1 MGLLT
6 NPSISQKA
14 KYCRKLVRYNT
25 AICLTLYLLGVG
37 FFCALPDA
45 NFNSSTYFSEN
56 ALLPGLV
63 NSELEMETVNLVK
76 SLSGELQRERENY
89 PKGMPYPWLLAKMRR
104 FGLETHT
111 HNFTLNYP
119 FGGGKRFKGENVYG
133 ILRAPRIASTE
144 AIVISVP
151 YRPPETVHTDVSAG
165 VPLMLAFADFA
176 RRKKY
181 WAKDIIFLVTEQ
193 EQLGMQAW
201 LEAYHGADE
210 GRILDSGLLR
220 ARAGSIQAAL
230 NLEVQSL
237 DISHINLKI
246 EGLNGQLPNLDLHNL
261 VQKLSSKNGIIAG
274 YKQSS
279 SSPKRSFRYQDKLL
293 NLLSM
298 VFSQA
303 SGVPTGNHGLFHKY
317 GIEALTL
324 EAVKRERAQQQQF
337 QEVGSMLR
345 IIEGISRSL
354 NNLLERF
361 HQSFFFYLL
370 VSNDRFVSI
379 GDYMPSLALMAGA
392 LLIKA
397 FIHYLSLYYS
407 GDNDET
413 EKSVET
419 DTVETKQKAGNID
432 IGYFSVGIVLLVAH
446 TIGALVVLLPQSKA
460 VSHYLHEAE
469 LSTQFGLFSLFV
481 AVLVVALTLPAFCSL
496 SGINVEALHVA
507 VLLELGTVL
516 LAVGMLNFSLGFS
529 LSVLLVPF
537 IILIRPAASRGAMFL
552 SRLCC
557 LLINPLVVLYGVLLA
572 LTWYLFPELA
582 FKPMLSKALT
592 ATMDALTFSVVDS
605 MIYGNWLFDMVS
617 LIFVPCWVL
626 LWVLLF
632 PKTATDDR
640 KTVGR

>member
-25 AICLTLYLLGVG
+25 LICFTLYLLGVG
-37 FFCALPDA
+37 FFCALPDG
-45 NFNSSTYFSEN
+45 NFNSATYFSEN

-76 SLSGELQRERENY
+76 SLSAELQRERESY

-119 FGGGKRFKGENVYG
+119 FGGGKRFKGENVFG

-144 AIVISVP
+144 SIVISVP

-176 RRKKY
+176 RKKKY

-201 LEAYHGADE
+201 LEAYHGGEE
-210 GRILDSGLLR
+210 GRILDSGMLR
-220 ARAGSIQAAL
+220 ARAGSIQAAI

-274 YKQSS
+274 YKQTS
-279 SSPKRSFRYQDKLL
+279 SSPKRSFRYQDKLF
-293 NLLSM
+293 NVLSM
-298 VFSQA
+298 VFTQA

-324 EAVKRERAQQQQF
+324 EAVKREKAQQQF
-337 QEVGSMLR
+337 QEIGSMLR

-379 GDYMPSLALMAGA
+379 GDYMPSLALMAGS

-397 FIHYLSLYYS
+397 FIHYLSMYYS
-407 GDNDET
+407 GDESDEK
-413 EKSVET
+413 EEVES
-419 DTVETKQKAGNID
+419 KQKNSTE
-432 IGYFSVGIVLLVAH
+432 IGYFTVGIVLLVAH
-446 TIGALVVLLPQSKA
+446 SIGALAVFLPHSKA
-460 VSHYLHEAE
+460 INQYLHQAN
-469 LSTQFGLFSLFV
+469 LSTQFGLYSLFQG
-481 AVLVVALTLPAFCSL
+481 VLTMAITLPVFCALNS
-496 SGINVEALHVA
+496 INGEALHVA

-529 LSVLLVPF
+529 LSVFLVPF
-537 IILIRPAASRGAMFL
+537 IILIRPAVSRGAMLF

-557 LLINPLVVLYGVLLA
+557 VLINPFVVLYCVLIG

-582 FKPMLSKALT
+582 FKPLLTKAHT
-592 ATMDALTFSVVDS
+592 ATMDALTYSVVDS
-605 MIYGNWLFDMVS
+605 MIYGNWLFDLVA
-617 LIFVPCWVL
+617 LIFVPCWIL

-632 PKTATDDR
+632 PKTEQ
-640 KTVGR
+640 KNS

>member
-25 AICLTLYLLGVG
+25 LICLTLYLLGVG
-37 FFCALPDA
+37 FFCALPDG
-45 NFNSSTYFSEN
+45 NFNSATYFSEN

-76 SLSGELQRERENY
+76 SLSAELQHERENY
-89 PKGMPYPWLLAKMRR
+89 PKGLPYPWLLAKMRR

-119 FGGGKRFKGENVYG
+119 FGGGKRFKGENVFG

-144 AIVISVP
+144 SIVISVP
-151 YRPPETVHTDVSAG
+151 YRPPDTVHTDVSAG
-165 VPLMLAFADFA
+165 LPLMLAFADFA
-176 RRKKY
+176 RKKKY

-201 LEAYHGADE
+201 LEAYHGGEE
-210 GRILDSGLLR
+210 GRILDSGMLR
-220 ARAGSIQAAL
+220 ARAGSIQAAI

-237 DISHINLKI
+237 DINHINLKI

-274 YKQSS
+274 YKQTS
-279 SSPKRSFRYQDKLL
+279 SSPKRSFRYQDKLF
-293 NLLSM
+293 NVLSM

-324 EAVKRERAQQQQF
+324 EAVKRDKVQQQF
-337 QEVGSMLR
+337 QEIGSMLR

-379 GDYMPSLALMAGA
+379 GDYMPSLALMAGS

-407 GDNDET
+407 GDESDTNEKEEVESKPKNNT
-413 EKSVET
+413 E
-419 DTVETKQKAGNID
+419 

-446 TIGALVVLLPQSKA
+446 SIGALVMFLPHSETINQ
-460 VSHYLHEAE
+460 YLYGANF
-469 LSTQFGLFSLFV
+469 STQYGLFTVFQ
-481 AVLVVALTLPAFCSL
+481 AVLTIALTLPWFCTMR
-496 SGINVEALHVA
+496 GINAEALHVA
-507 VLLELGTVL
+507 VLLELGTAL

-529 LSVLLVPF
+529 LSVFLVPVV
-537 IILIRPAASRGAMFL
+537 ILIRPAVSKTGQLFSKL
-552 SRLCC
+552 GC
-557 LLINPLVVLYGVLLA
+557 LLINPFVILYCVVIG
-572 LTWYLFPELA
+572 LTWHLFPELA
-582 FKPMLSKALT
+582 FKPLLNKAHT
-592 ATMDALTFSVVDS
+592 AAMDAITYSVVDS
-605 MIYGNWLFDMVS
+605 MIYGNWLFDMVA
-617 LIFVPCWVL
+617 LIFVPCWIL
-626 LWVLLF
+626 LWVRLSNQ
-632 PKTATDDR
+632 D
-640 KTVGR
+640 

>member
-25 AICLTLYLLGVG
+25 AICLTLYVLGVG

-45 NFNSSTYFSEN
+45 NFNSGTYFSEN

-63 NSELEMETVNLVK
+63 NSELEMETVSLVK
-76 SLSGELQRERENY
+76 SLSAELQRERENY
-89 PKGMPYPWLLAKMRR
+89 PKGVPYPWLLAKMRR

-111 HNFTLNYP
+111 QNFTLNYP
-119 FGGGKRFKGENVYG
+119 YGGGKRFKGENVFG

-144 AIVISVP
+144 SIVISVP

-176 RRKKY
+176 RKKKY

-201 LEAYHGADE
+201 LEAYHGGEE
-210 GRILDSGLLR
+210 GRILDAGMLR
-220 ARAGSIQAAL
+220 ARAGSIQAAI

-274 YKQSS
+274 YKQTS
-279 SSPKRSFRYQDKLL
+279 SSPKRSYRYQDKLF
-293 NLLSM
+293 NMLSM

-324 EAVKRERAQQQQF
+324 EAVKRSNVQQQF

-345 IIEGISRSL
+345 IVEGISRSL

-361 HQSFFFYLL
+361 HQSFFFYVL

-379 GDYMPSLALMAGA
+379 GDYMPSLALMAGS

-397 FIHYLSLYYS
+397 FIHYLSMYYS
-407 GDNDET
+407 ADET
-413 EKSVET
+413 DDEDNEQ
-419 DTVETKQKAGNID
+419 KQKNSNE

-446 TIGALVVLLPQSKA
+446 SIGALAIFLPHSEH
-460 VSHYLHEAE
+460 VSQYLYEAN
-469 LSTQFGLFSLFV
+469 LSTQFGLTSLFV
-481 AVLVVALTLPAFCSL
+481 AVTALAITLPAFCAL
-496 SGINVEALHVA
+496 SGINSEALHVA
-507 VLLELGTVL
+507 VLLELGTAL

-529 LSVLLVPF
+529 LSVVLVPF
-537 IILIRPAASRGAMFL
+537 IIFIRPAATKAAKLL
-552 SRLCC
+552 SRFCC
-557 LLINPLVVLYGVLLA
+557 LLINPLVVVYLVLVA
-572 LTWYLFPELA
+572 LTFHLFPELV
-582 FKPMLSKALT
+582 FKPLLNKALT
-592 ATMDALTFSVVDS
+592 ATMDALTYSVVDS
-605 MIYGNWLFDMVS
+605 MIYGNWLFDLVA
-617 LIFVPCWVL
+617 LIFVPCWIL

-632 PKTATDDR
+632 PKTEP
-640 KTVGR
+640 K

>member
-45 NFNSSTYFSEN
+45 NFNSGTYFSEN

-76 SLSGELQRERENY
+76 SLSSELQRERENY

-201 LEAYHGADE
+201 LEAYHGGDE

-324 EAVKRERAQQQQF
+324 EAVKRERTQQQQF

-397 FIHYLSLYYS
+397 FIHYLSLYYT

-413 EKSVET
+413 EKSEET
-419 DTVETKQKAGNID
+419 DAVETKQKAGNID

-446 TIGALVVLLPQSKA
+446 TIGALVVLLPQSKT

-496 SGINVEALHVA
+496 SGINGEALHVA

-557 LLINPLVVLYGVLLA
+557 LLINPLVVLYCVLLA

-582 FKPMLSKALT
+582 FKPMLNKALT

-632 PKTATDDR
+632 PKTATNDR
-640 KTVGR
+640 QTVGR

>member
-37 FFCALPDA
+37 FFCVLPDP
-45 NFNSSTYFSEN
+45 NFSSATYFSEN

-63 NSELEMETVNLVK
+63 NSELEMDTVSLVK
-76 SLSGELQRERENY
+76 SLTVELQRERENY
-89 PKGMPYPWLLAKMRR
+89 PKGIPYPWLLAKMRR

-119 FGGGKRFKGENVYG
+119 FGGGKRFKGENVFG

-144 AIVISVP
+144 SIVISVP
-151 YRPPETVHTDVSAG
+151 YRPPETVHTDVSTG

-176 RRKKY
+176 RKKKY

-193 EQLGMQAW
+193 EQLGVQAW
-201 LEAYHGADE
+201 LEAYHGGEE
-210 GRILDSGLLR
+210 GRILDSGMLR
-220 ARAGSIQAAL
+220 ARAGSIQAAI

-261 VQKLSSKNGIIAG
+261 VQKLSSKNGITAG
-274 YKQSS
+274 YKQTSA
-279 SSPKRSFRYQDKLL
+279 SPKRSFRYQDKLF

-324 EAVKRERAQQQQF
+324 EAVKRDKVQQQQF

-345 IIEGISRSL
+345 IIEGITRSL

-379 GDYMPSLALMAGA
+379 GDYMPSLALMAGS

-397 FIHYLSLYYS
+397 FIHYLSIYYS
-407 GDNDET
+407 GEDGDDSE
-413 EKSVET
+413 EP
-419 DTVETKQKAGNID
+419 KQKPLATD
-432 IGYFSVGIVLLVAH
+432 VGYFSVGVVLLVAH
-446 TIGALVVLLPQSKA
+446 SIGALAVFLPHSKA
-460 VSHYLHEAE
+460 VSQYLYDVN
-469 LSTQFGLFSLFV
+469 LSTQFGLFSLLV
-481 AVLVVALTLPAFCSL
+481 AITAIAITLPAFCSL
-496 SGINVEALHVA
+496 SGVNSEALHVA

-516 LAVGMLNFSLGFS
+516 LAVGMLNFSLGFC
-529 LSVLLVPF
+529 LSV
-537 IILIRPAASRGAMFL
+537 
-552 SRLCC
+552 C
-557 LLINPLVVLYGVLLA
+557 L
-572 LTWYLFPELA
+572 
-582 FKPMLSKALT
+582 
-592 ATMDALTFSVVDS
+592 
-605 MIYGNWLFDMVS
+605 IYGNWVFDMVS
-617 LIFVPCWVL
+617 LIFVPSWIL

-632 PKTATDDR
+632 PKTEPKDVKL
-640 KTVGR
+640 KTN

>member
-37 FFCALPDA
+37 FFCALPDV
-45 NFNSSTYFSEN
+45 NFNSGTYFSEN

-76 SLSGELQRERENY
+76 SLSAELQRERESY
-89 PKGMPYPWLLAKMRR
+89 PKALPYPWLLAKMRR

-119 FGGGKRFKGENVYG
+119 FGGGKRFKGENVFG

-144 AIVISVP
+144 SIVISVP

-176 RRKKY
+176 RKKKY

-201 LEAYHGADE
+201 LEAYHGGEE
-210 GRILDSGLLR
+210 GRILDSGMLR
-220 ARAGSIQAAL
+220 ARAGSIQAAI

-274 YKQSS
+274 YKQAS

-324 EAVKRERAQQQQF
+324 EAVKREKAQQQF
-337 QEVGSMLR
+337 QEIGSMLR

-379 GDYMPSLALMAGA
+379 GDYIPSLALMAGA

-397 FIHYLSLYYS
+397 FIHYLAMYYS
-407 GDNDET
+407 GDESDVDEQ
-413 EKSVET
+413 EKAEP
-419 DTVETKQKAGNID
+419 KQKTPTE

-446 TIGALVVLLPQSKA
+446 SIGALAFFLPHSKPI
-460 VSHYLHEAE
+460 SQYLYEAN

-481 AVLVVALTLPAFCSL
+481 AVLVIAFTLPVFCGL
-496 SGINVEALHVA
+496 SGINGEALHVA

-529 LSVLLVPF
+529 LSVFLVPF
-537 IILIRPAASRGAMFL
+537 IILIRPGVSRASKLF
-552 SRLCC
+552 SRLSC
-557 LLINPLVVLYGVLLA
+557 LLINPLVVLYCVLA
-572 LTWYLFPELA
+572 GLTYHLFPELA
-582 FKPMLSKALT
+582 FKPLLNKALT
-592 ATMDALTFSVVDS
+592 ATQDALTYSVVDS

-617 LIFVPCWVL
+617 LVFVPCWIL

-632 PKTATDDR
+632 PKTEPR
-640 KTVGR
+640 NS

>member
-25 AICLTLYLLGVG
+25 LICLTLYLLGVG
-37 FFCALPDA
+37 FFCALSDT
-45 NFNSSTYFSEN
+45 NFNSATYFSEN

-76 SLSGELQRERENY
+76 SLSAELQRERESY
-89 PKGMPYPWLLAKMRR
+89 PKSLPYPWLLAKMRR

-119 FGGGKRFKGENVYG
+119 FGGGKRFKGENVFG

-144 AIVISVP
+144 SIVISVP
-151 YRPPETVHTDVSAG
+151 YRPPETVHTDISAG

-176 RRKKY
+176 RKKKY
-181 WAKDIIFLVTEQ
+181 WAKDIIFLITEQ

-201 LEAYHGADE
+201 LEAYHGAEE
-210 GRILDSGLLR
+210 GRILDSGMLR
-220 ARAGSIQAAL
+220 ARAGSIQAAI

-274 YKQSS
+274 YKQTS
-279 SSPKRSFRYQDKLL
+279 SSPKRSFRYQDKLF
-293 NLLSM
+293 NVLSM

-324 EAVKRERAQQQQF
+324 EAVKRDKAQQQL
-337 QEVGSMLR
+337 QEIGSMLR

-379 GDYMPSLALMAGA
+379 GDYMPSLALMAGS

-397 FIHYLSLYYS
+397 FIHYLSMYYS
-407 GDNDET
+407 GDESEVDEKEDAESK
-413 EKSVET
+413 EKQSSE
-419 DTVETKQKAGNID
+419 

-446 TIGALVVLLPQSKA
+446 SIGALAVFLPHSQPINQ
-460 VSHYLHEAE
+460 YLYEANF
-469 LSTQFGLFSLFV
+469 STQDALYSLFQCI
-481 AVLVVALTLPAFCSL
+481 LTLAITLPVFCGL
-496 SGINVEALHVA
+496 NVINGEALHVA
-507 VLLELGTVL
+507 VLLELGTAL

-529 LSVLLVPF
+529 LCVFLVPF
-537 IILIRPAASRGAMFL
+537 IILIRPGTTRAAQL
-552 SRLCC
+552 VSRLCC
-557 LLINPLVVLYGVLLA
+557 VVINPLVVLYCVLIG
-572 LTWYLFPELA
+572 LTWHLFPELS
-582 FKPMLSKALT
+582 FKPLLYKAHK
-592 ATMDALTFSVVDS
+592 ATTDALTYSVVDS
-605 MIYGNWLFDMVS
+605 MIYGNWLFDMVA
-617 LIFVPCWVL
+617 LIFVPCWIL
-626 LWVLLF
+626 LWVFLF
-632 PKTATDDR
+632 PKTEPR
-640 KTVGR
+640 NR

>member
-37 FFCALPDA
+37 FFCVLPDA
-45 NFNSSTYFSEN
+45 NFNSATYFSEN

-63 NSELEMETVNLVK
+63 NSELEMETVSLVK
-76 SLSGELQRERENY
+76 SLTVELQRERENY
-89 PKGMPYPWLLAKMRR
+89 PKGIPYPWLLAKMRR

-119 FGGGKRFKGENVYG
+119 FGGGKRFKGENVFG

-144 AIVISVP
+144 SIVISVP

-176 RRKKY
+176 RKKKY

-193 EQLGMQAW
+193 EQLGVQAW
-201 LEAYHGADE
+201 LEAYHGGEE
-210 GRILDSGLLR
+210 GRILDSGMLR
-220 ARAGSIQAAL
+220 ARAGSIQAAI

-261 VQKLSSKNGIIAG
+261 VQKLSSKNGITAG
-274 YKQSS
+274 YKQTSAT
-279 SSPKRSFRYQDKLL
+279 PKRSFRYQDKLL

-324 EAVKRERAQQQQF
+324 EAVKREKAPQQF
-337 QEVGSMLR
+337 QELGSMLR

-379 GDYMPSLALMAGA
+379 GDYMPSLALMAGS

-397 FIHYLSLYYS
+397 FIHYLSIYYS
-407 GDNDET
+407 ADDED
-413 EKSVET
+413 EAEP
-419 DTVETKQKAGNID
+419 KQKNCTD
-432 IGYFSVGIVLLVAH
+432 VGYFAVGVVLLVAH
-446 TIGALVVLLPQSKA
+446 SVGALAVFLPHSKL
-460 VSHYLHEAE
+460 VSQYLYDVN

-481 AVLVVALTLPAFCSL
+481 AVSAVAFTLPAFCSL
-496 SGINVEALHVA
+496 GGINSEALHVA

-529 LSVLLVPF
+529 LSVFLVPF
-537 IILIRPAASRGAMFL
+537 VILIRPTVSCS
-552 SRLCC
+552 SRLLARFCC
-557 LLINPLVVLYGVLLA
+557 MLINPMAVLYFVVLG
-572 LTWYLFPELA
+572 LTWHLFPELD
-582 FKPMLSKALT
+582 FKPLLTKALT

-605 MIYGNWLFDMVS
+605 MIYGNWVFDMVS
-617 LIFVPCWVL
+617 LIFVPSWIL

-632 PKTATDDR
+632 PKTEP
-640 KTVGR
+640 KVIKLKSN

>member
-14 KYCRKLVRYNT
+14 KYCRKLVRHNT
-25 AICLTLYLLGVG
+25 LICFSLYLLGVG
-37 FFCALPDA
+37 FFCALPDN
-45 NFNSSTYFSEN
+45 NFSSGTYFSEN

-63 NSELEMETVNLVK
+63 NSELGMETVALVK
-76 SLSGELQRERENY
+76 SLAGELQRERENY
-89 PKGMPYPWLLAKMRR
+89 PKGLPYPWLLAKMRR

-119 FGGGKRFKGENVYG
+119 YGGGKRFKGENVFG

-144 AIVISVP
+144 SIVISVP

-176 RRKKY
+176 RKKKY

-201 LEAYHGADE
+201 LEAYHGTED
-210 GRILDSGLLR
+210 GPRILDAGSLR
-220 ARAGSIQAAL
+220 ARAGSIQAAI

-261 VQKLSSKNGIIAG
+261 VQKLSSKNGIVAG
-274 YKQSS
+274 YKQTS
-279 SSPKRSFRYQDKLL
+279 SSPKRSYRYQDKLANML
-293 NLLSM
+293 AM

-324 EAVKRERAQQQQF
+324 EVVKREKAQAQN

-345 IIEGISRSL
+345 IIEGITRSL

-379 GDYMPSLALMAGA
+379 GDYMPSLALMAGS

-397 FIHYLSLYYS
+397 FIHYLSIYYS
-407 GDNDET
+407 DDDDT
-413 EKSVET
+413 EGAEQEV
-419 DTVETKQKAGNID
+419 VQKQKPSTD

-446 TIGALVVLLPQSKA
+446 SIGALAMFLPHSA
-460 VSHYLHEAE
+460 TVSRYLYEAN
-469 LSTQFGLFSLFV
+469 LSTQLGLFTLLVSV
-481 AVLVVALTLPAFCSL
+481 STIAVTLPAFCSL
-496 SGINVEALHVA
+496 TPLNGDALQVA

-516 LAVGMLNFSLGFS
+516 LAVGMLNFSLGFL
-529 LSVLLVPF
+529 LSVVLVPF
-537 IILIRPAASRGAMFL
+537 IILLRPTISSR
-552 SRLCC
+552 SRLVSWFCC
-557 LLINPLVVLYGVLLA
+557 LLLHPMNVMYFVLVGF
-572 LTWYLFPELA
+572 TWYLFPELA
-582 FKPMLSKALT
+582 LKPLLSKAL
-592 ATMDALTFSVVDS
+592 AAAMDALTYSVVDS
-605 MIYGNWLFDMVS
+605 MIYGNWLFDLVS
-617 LIFVPCWVL
+617 LIFIPSWVL

-632 PKTATDDR
+632 PRAELNVGSKLKT
-640 KTVGR
+640 K

>member
-25 AICLTLYLLGVG
+25 AICLTLYLLGVA
-37 FFCALPDA
+37 FFCVLPDP
-45 NFNSSTYFSEN
+45 NFSSATYFSEN

-63 NSELEMETVNLVK
+63 NSELEMDTVSLVK
-76 SLSGELQRERENY
+76 SLTVELQRERENY
-89 PKGMPYPWLLAKMRR
+89 PKGIPYPWLLAKMRR

-119 FGGGKRFKGENVYG
+119 FGGGKRFKGENVFG

-144 AIVISVP
+144 SIVISVP

-176 RRKKY
+176 RKKKY

-193 EQLGMQAW
+193 EQLGVQAW
-201 LEAYHGADE
+201 LEAYHGGEE
-210 GRILDSGLLR
+210 GRILDSGMLR
-220 ARAGSIQAAL
+220 ARAGSIQAAI

-261 VQKLSSKNGIIAG
+261 VQKLSSKNGITAG
-274 YKQSS
+274 YKQTSA
-279 SSPKRSFRYQDKLL
+279 SPKRSFRYQDKLF

-324 EAVKRERAQQQQF
+324 EAVKRDKVQQQQF

-345 IIEGISRSL
+345 IIEGITRSL

-379 GDYMPSLALMAGA
+379 GDYMPSLALMAGS

-397 FIHYLSLYYS
+397 FIHYLSIYYS
-407 GDNDET
+407 GDDGDES
-413 EKSVET
+413 EEP
-419 DTVETKQKAGNID
+419 KQKTVATD
-432 IGYFSVGIVLLVAH
+432 VGYFSVGVVLLVAH
-446 TIGALVVLLPQSKA
+446 SIGALAVFLPHSKA
-460 VSHYLHEAE
+460 VSQYLYDVN
-469 LSTQFGLFSLFV
+469 LSTQFGLFSLLV
-481 AVLVVALTLPAFCSL
+481 AITAIAITLPAFCSL
-496 SGINVEALHVA
+496 SGVNSEALHVA
-507 VLLELGTVL
+507 VLLEVGTVL

-529 LSVLLVPF
+529 LSVCLVPF
-537 IILIRPAASRGAMFL
+537 IILIRPTLSGTSKFL

-557 LLINPLVVLYGVLLA
+557 LLINPMAVLYFVVVA
-572 LTWYLFPELA
+572 LTWHLFPELD
-582 FKPMLSKALT
+582 FKPLLNKALT

-605 MIYGNWLFDMVS
+605 MIYGNWVFDMVS
-617 LIFVPCWVL
+617 LIFVPSWIL

-632 PKTATDDR
+632 PKTEPRDVKL
-640 KTVGR
+640 KTN

>member
-25 AICLTLYLLGVG
+25 LICLLLYLLGVG
-37 FFCALPDA
+37 FFCALPDN
-45 NFNSSTYFSEN
+45 NFSSATYFSEN

-63 NSELEMETVNLVK
+63 NSELDMETVTLVK
-76 SLSGELQRERENY
+76 SLAGELQRERENY
-89 PKGMPYPWLLAKMRR
+89 PKGIPYPWLLAKMRR

-119 FGGGKRFKGENVYG
+119 FGGGKRFTGENVFG

-144 AIVISVP
+144 SIVISVP
-151 YRPPETVHTDVSAG
+151 YRPPETVHTDVAAG

-176 RRKKY
+176 RKKKY

-201 LEAYHGADE
+201 LEAYHGAED
-210 GRILDSGLLR
+210 GPRILDSGSLR
-220 ARAGSIQAAL
+220 ARAGSIQAAI
-230 NLEVQSL
+230 NLEVQGL

-261 VQKLSSKNGIIAG
+261 VQKLSSKNGIVAG

-279 SSPKRSFRYQDKLL
+279 VNPKRSYRYQDKLY

-324 EAVKRERAQQQQF
+324 EAVKRDKPHAQN

-361 HQSFFFYLL
+361 HQSFFFYILAA
-370 VSNDRFVSI
+370 NDRFVSI
-379 GDYMPSLALMAGA
+379 GDYMPSLALMAGS

-397 FIHYLSLYYS
+397 FIHYLAIYYS
-407 GDNDET
+407 DDDPAEGET
-413 EKSVET
+413 EVKEKPKT
-419 DTVETKQKAGNID
+419 D
-432 IGYFSVGIVLLVAH
+432 IGYFSVGLVLLVAH
-446 TIGALVVLLPQSKA
+446 SIGALAMYLPNSTPINQ
-460 VSHYLHEAE
+460 YLHQAD
-469 LSTQFGLFSLFV
+469 LATQFGFFTLFV
-481 AVLVVALTLPAFCSL
+481 TVSTIAVTLPAFCSL
-496 SGINVEALHVA
+496 TPINTDALQVA

-516 LAVGMLNFSLGFS
+516 LAVGMLNFSLAFL
-529 LSVLLVPF
+529 LSVALVPF
-537 IILIRPAASRGAMFL
+537 IILLRPTFAST
-552 SRLCC
+552 SRLLSWFCC
-557 LLINPLVVLYGVLLA
+557 LLLHPMTVLYLVLLG
-572 LTWYLFPELA
+572 LTWSLFPELA
-582 FKPMLSKALT
+582 LKPVLGKALV
-592 ATMDALTFSVVDS
+592 ATMDALTYSIVDS
-605 MIYGNWLFDMVS
+605 MIYGNWLFDLVS
-617 LIFVPCWVL
+617 LIFIPCWIL

-632 PKTATDDR
+632 PKTDTKGGTKL
-640 KTVGR
+640 KTK